1 MDDTYS
7 WIIKPTKAKT
17 NIGKT
22 LLHISRIPVANNNEY
37 LKNQF
42 KIVYSAESTSGT
54 SINQAQTYYRTDAA
68 TKVSKW
74 REFNWEET
82 L

>member
-1 MDDTYS
+1 MDDPYS
-7 WIIKPTKAKT
+7 WVIKPTKAKT

-54 SINQAQTYYRTDAA
+54 SIN
-68 TKVSKW
+68 
-74 REFNWEET
+74 
-82 L
+82 